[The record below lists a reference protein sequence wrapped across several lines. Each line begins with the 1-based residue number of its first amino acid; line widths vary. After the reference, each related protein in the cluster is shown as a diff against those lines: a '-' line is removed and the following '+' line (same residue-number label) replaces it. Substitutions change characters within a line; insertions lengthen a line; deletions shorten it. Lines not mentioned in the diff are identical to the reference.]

1 MDLSVEHGCPQCGAP
16 VSIAESDRFSFC
28 PFCKVSNYIINPTG
42 ARYAL
47 PCGESLDQESG
58 DLYFIPYIRFRGSV
72 FLVSGREISHRI
84 VDTTQLGFT
93 DLLFPPSLG
102 LRPQAMKLLRVSPQ
116 TSGRFLPL
124 TIKTQSILAR
134 AANLSAMA
142 SGGDSQILHRAYIGE
157 SLSFIYMPVRQEEKN
172 LFDAVTNSALSPV
185 PTDTFLEE
193 RSKPF
198 QRKWQ
203 SDFIAALCPQCGWE
217 LKGEGDCLAVPCDN
231 CDTVWEVSAKGLQ
244 KLEWQQGESQDT
256 MAMWLP
262 FWKISTAIP
271 ELSIRTFADYAR
283 VTRQPSTGG
292 RPKKEEMMSFF
303 IPAFKVRPKVFLQT
317 ATRMTSAQNLFHPAP
332 GGGHIS
338 RRYPANLALSE
349 ARQALKIT
357 LAASTLNKK
366 EVYPLLPRI
375 RFTNVCAKLV
385 YLPFHDDGH
394 DLIQKQSGVAIAK
407 NVLSWGKKL

>member
-1 MDLSVEHGCPQCGAP
+1 MDLSVEQGCPQCGAP
-16 VSIAESDRFSFC
+16 VSIAESDRFFVC
-28 PFCKVSNYIINPTG
+28 PFCKVSNFIVTPAG

-47 PCGESLDQESG
+47 PCGNSLDQESG

-72 FLVSGREISHRI
+72 FLVSGREVSHRI

-102 LRPQAMKLLRVSPQ
+102 LRPQAMKLKRVSSQ

-124 TIKTQSILAR
+124 TIKTKSILSR
-134 AANLSAMA
+134 AANLSDM
-142 SGGDSQILHRAYIGE
+142 DSRGNAEMLHRAYIGE
-157 SLSFIYMPVRQEEKN
+157 SLSFIYLPVRQEERN
-172 LFDAVTNSALSPV
+172 LFDAVSNSPLSPA
-185 PTDTFLEE
+185 PTDTFLQE

-203 SDFIAALCPQCGWE
+203 SDFVAALCPQCGWA

-231 CDTVWEVSAKGLQ
+231 CDTVWEVSGKGLQ
-244 KLEWQQGESQDT
+244 KLDWQRGESRDAT
-256 MAMWLP
+256 AMWLP
-262 FWKISTAIP
+262 FWKISTGIP
-271 ELSIRTFADYAR
+271 DLSISTFADYVR
-283 VTRQPSTGG
+283 VTCQPLPGG
-292 RPKKEEMMSFF
+292 RPRKEELMSFI

-317 ATRMTSAQNLFHPAP
+317 AKRMTLSQNHFHLAP

-349 ARQALKIT
+349 ARQSLKVI
-357 LAASTLNKK
+357 LAASALNKK

-375 RFTNVCAKLV
+375 HFTNVSATLV

-394 DLIQKQSGVAIAK
+394 DLIQEQSGVTIGK
-407 NVLSWGKKL
+407 SVLSWGRKL